1 MSKIVIVGSISMD
14 LVMKTNRIAQEGE
27 TVFGDSF
34 AMVPGGKGANQAVA
48 VGRLAAQ
55 KDQIN
60 MLGAVGEDSFGHLLL
75 QNLADNGLNV
85 DFVGTVPS
93 SSGIAQIT
101 IFNHDNRIIYCPG
114 ANGEVDITLWE
125 KEWDL
130 LEAADLVILQ
140 NEIPHQA
147 NLGIAQFCH
156 DKGIKVLYN
165 PAPARETDKEM
176 LDLVTYFTPNQHEV
190 QELFPD
196 KELDTILEAYPN
208 RLIVTLGTKGSTYFD
223 GQVIQL
229 IPAIRTEAIDTTGAG
244 DTFNGAFGFAVSKGL
259 DMRESLKFATLASH
273 LSVQQFGAQG
283 GMPTL
288 SEMKEHD
295 AYEKA
300 WDFE

>member
-114 ANGEVDITLWE
+114 ANGEVDTTLWE

-196 KELDTILEAYPN
+196 KELDTILQAYPN

-229 IPAIRTEAIDTTGAG
+229 IPAIKTEAIDTTGAG

>member
-27 TVFGDSF
+27 TVLGDSF

-60 MLGAVGEDSFGHLLL
+60 MLGAVGEDSFDHLLL

-114 ANGEVDITLWE
+114 ANGEVDTTLWE

-229 IPAIRTEAIDTTGAG
+229 IPAIKTEAIDTTGAG

>member
-114 ANGEVDITLWE
+114 ANGEVDTTLWE

-165 PAPARETDKEM
+165 PAPARETEKEM

-229 IPAIRTEAIDTTGAG
+229 IPAIKTEAIDTTGAG

>member
-34 AMVPGGKGANQAVA
+34 AMVSGGKGANQAVA

-114 ANGEVDITLWE
+114 ANGEVDTTLWE

-229 IPAIRTEAIDTTGAG
+229 IPAIKTEAIDTTGAG

>member
-48 VGRLAAQ
+48 VGRLASS

-60 MLGAVGEDSFGHLLL
+60 MLGAVGEDSFGPLLL

-114 ANGEVDITLWE
+114 ANGEVDTTLWE
-125 KEWDL
+125 KEWDV

-147 NLGIAQFCH
+147 NLNIAQFCH

-229 IPAIRTEAIDTTGAG
+229 IPAIKTEAIDTTGAG

-288 SEMKEHD
+288 SEMKEHN

>member
-85 DFVGTVPS
+85 DLVGTVPS

-114 ANGEVDITLWE
+114 ANGEVDTTLWE

-229 IPAIRTEAIDTTGAG
+229 IPAIKTEAIDTTGAG

>member
-48 VGRLAAQ
+48 VGRLASS

-60 MLGAVGEDSFGHLLL
+60 MLGAVGEDSFGPLLL

-114 ANGEVDITLWE
+114 ANGEVDTTLWE
-125 KEWDL
+125 KEWDV

-147 NLGIAQFCH
+147 NLNIAQFCH

-196 KELDTILEAYPN
+196 KELDPILEAYPN

-229 IPAIRTEAIDTTGAG
+229 IPAIKTEAIDTTGAG

-288 SEMKEHD
+288 SEMKEHN

>member
-114 ANGEVDITLWE
+114 ANGEVDTTLWE

-229 IPAIRTEAIDTTGAG
+229 IPAIKIEAIDTTGAG

>member
-48 VGRLAAQ
+48 VGRLASQ

-60 MLGAVGEDSFGHLLL
+60 MLGAVGEDSFGPLLL
-75 QNLADNGLNV
+75 QNLADNSLNV

-114 ANGEVDITLWE
+114 ANGEVDTTLWE
-125 KEWDL
+125 KEWDV

-147 NLGIAQFCH
+147 NLAIAQFCH

-176 LDLVTYFTPNQHEV
+176 LGLVTYFTPNQHEV

-229 IPAIRTEAIDTTGAG
+229 IPAIKTEAIDTTGAG

-259 DMRESLKFATLASH
+259 DMRESLTFATLASH

>member
-48 VGRLAAQ
+48 VGRLASP

-75 QNLADNGLNV
+75 QNLTDNGLNV

-114 ANGEVDITLWE
+114 ANGEVDTTLWE

-229 IPAIRTEAIDTTGAG
+229 IPAIKTEAIDTTGAG
-244 DTFNGAFGFAVSKGL
+244 DTFNGAFGFAISKGL

-295 AYEKA
+295 AYEKT

>member
-60 MLGAVGEDSFGHLLL
+60 MLGAVGEDSFDHLLL

-114 ANGEVDITLWE
+114 ANGEVDTTLWE

-140 NEIPHQA
+140 NEILHQA

-229 IPAIRTEAIDTTGAG
+229 IPAIKTEAIDTTGAG

>member
-114 ANGEVDITLWE
+114 ANGEVDTTLWE

-165 PAPARETDKEM
+165 PAPAREADKEM

-229 IPAIRTEAIDTTGAG
+229 IPAIKTEAIDTTGAG

>member
-114 ANGEVDITLWE
+114 ANGEVDTTLWE

-140 NEIPHQA
+140 NEIPYQA

-229 IPAIRTEAIDTTGAG
+229 IPAIKTEAIDTTGAG

>member
-60 MLGAVGEDSFGHLLL
+60 MLGAVGEDSFDHLLL

-114 ANGEVDITLWE
+114 ANGEVDTTLWE

-229 IPAIRTEAIDTTGAG
+229 IPAIKTEAIDTTGAG

>member
-48 VGRLAAQ
+48 IGRLASQ
-55 KDQIN
+55 KGQIN
-60 MLGAVGEDSFGHLLL
+60 MLGAVGEDSFGPLLL

-114 ANGEVDITLWE
+114 ANGEVDTTLWE
-125 KEWDL
+125 KEWDV

-147 NLGIAQFCH
+147 NLSIAQFCH

-208 RLIVTLGTKGSTYFD
+208 RLIVTLGTKGATYFD

-229 IPAIRTEAIDTTGAG
+229 IPAIKTEAIDTTGAG
-244 DTFNGAFGFAVSKGL
+244 DTFNGAFGFAISKGL

>member
-48 VGRLAAQ
+48 VGRLASP

-60 MLGAVGEDSFGHLLL
+60 MLGAVGEDSFGPLLL

-101 IFNHDNRIIYCPG
+101 IFNHDNRIIYYPG
-114 ANGEVDITLWE
+114 ANGEVDTTLWE

-229 IPAIRTEAIDTTGAG
+229 IPAIKTEAIDTTGAG
-244 DTFNGAFGFAVSKGL
+244 DTFNGAFGFAISKGL

-273 LSVQQFGAQG
+273 LSVQQFGAQS

-295 AYEKA
+295 AYEKT

>member
-114 ANGEVDITLWE
+114 ANGEVDTTLWE

-176 LDLVTYFTPNQHEV
+176 LDLVTYFTPNLHEV

-229 IPAIRTEAIDTTGAG
+229 IPAIKTEAIDTTGAG

>member
-114 ANGEVDITLWE
+114 ANGEVDTTLWE

-165 PAPARETDKEM
+165 PAPARETDKEI

-229 IPAIRTEAIDTTGAG
+229 IPAIKTEAIDTTGAG

>member
-60 MLGAVGEDSFGHLLL
+60 MLGAVGEDSFGYLLL

-114 ANGEVDITLWE
+114 ANGEVDTTLWE

-196 KELDTILEAYPN
+196 KELDSILEAYPN

-229 IPAIRTEAIDTTGAG
+229 IPAIKTEAIDTTGAG

>member
-34 AMVPGGKGANQAVA
+34 AMVPAGKGANQAVA

-114 ANGEVDITLWE
+114 ANGEVDTTLWE

-229 IPAIRTEAIDTTGAG
+229 IPAIKTEAIDTTGAG

>member
-60 MLGAVGEDSFGHLLL
+60 MLGAVGEDSFDHLLL

-114 ANGEVDITLWE
+114 ANGEVDTTLWE

-229 IPAIRTEAIDTTGAG
+229 IPSIKTEAIDTTGAG

>member
-60 MLGAVGEDSFGHLLL
+60 MLGAVGEDSFDHLLL

-101 IFNHDNRIIYCPG
+101 IFNHDNRIIYYPG
-114 ANGEVDITLWE
+114 ANGEVDTTLWE

-229 IPAIRTEAIDTTGAG
+229 IPAIKTEAIDTTGAG

>member
-34 AMVPGGKGANQAVA
+34 AMVPYGKGANQAVA

-114 ANGEVDITLWE
+114 ANGEVDTTLWE

-229 IPAIRTEAIDTTGAG
+229 IPAIKTEAIDTTGAG

>member
-48 VGRLAAQ
+48 VGRLASQ

-60 MLGAVGEDSFGHLLL
+60 MLGAVGEDSFGPLLL
-75 QNLADNGLNV
+75 QNLADNSLNV

-114 ANGEVDITLWE
+114 ANGEVDTTLWE
-125 KEWDL
+125 KEWDV

-147 NLGIAQFCH
+147 NLAIAQFCH

-229 IPAIRTEAIDTTGAG
+229 IPAIKTEAIDTTGAG

-259 DMRESLKFATLASH
+259 DMRESLTFATLASH

>member
-1 MSKIVIVGSISMD
+1 
-14 LVMKTNRIAQEGE
+14 
-27 TVFGDSF
+27 
-34 AMVPGGKGANQAVA
+34 
-48 VGRLAAQ
+48 
-55 KDQIN
+55 

-114 ANGEVDITLWE
+114 ANGEVDTTLWE

-165 PAPARETDKEM
+165 PAPARETDKEI

-229 IPAIRTEAIDTTGAG
+229 IPAIKTEAIDTTGAG

>member
-114 ANGEVDITLWE
+114 ANGEVDTTLWE

-165 PAPARETDKEM
+165 PASARETDKEM

-229 IPAIRTEAIDTTGAG
+229 IPAIKTEAIDTTGAG

>member
-75 QNLADNGLNV
+75 QNLADNGLNL

-114 ANGEVDITLWE
+114 ANGEVDTTLWE

-229 IPAIRTEAIDTTGAG
+229 IPAIKTEAIDTTGAG

>member
-27 TVFGDSF
+27 TIFGDSF

-114 ANGEVDITLWE
+114 ANGEVDTTLWE

-229 IPAIRTEAIDTTGAG
+229 IPAIKTEAIDTTGAG

>member
-114 ANGEVDITLWE
+114 ANGEVDTTLWE
-125 KEWDL
+125 KAWDL

-229 IPAIRTEAIDTTGAG
+229 IPAIKTEAIDTTGAG

>member
-114 ANGEVDITLWE
+114 ANGEVDTTLWE

-208 RLIVTLGTKGSTYFD
+208 HLIVTLGTKGSTYFD

-229 IPAIRTEAIDTTGAG
+229 IPAIKTEAIDTTGAG

>member
-60 MLGAVGEDSFGHLLL
+60 MLGAVGEDSFDHLLL

-114 ANGEVDITLWE
+114 ANGEVDTTLWE

-165 PAPARETDKEM
+165 PAPARETDKE
-176 LDLVTYFTPNQHEV
+176 
-190 QELFPD
+190 
-196 KELDTILEAYPN
+196 LDTILEAYPN

-229 IPAIRTEAIDTTGAG
+229 IPAIKTEAIDTTGAG

>member
-114 ANGEVDITLWE
+114 ANGEVDTTLWE

-147 NLGIAQFCH
+147 NSGIAQFCH

-229 IPAIRTEAIDTTGAG
+229 IPAIKTEAIDTTGAG

>member
-60 MLGAVGEDSFGHLLL
+60 MLGAVGEDSFDHLLL

-114 ANGEVDITLWE
+114 ANGEVDTTLWE

-229 IPAIRTEAIDTTGAG
+229 IPAIKTEAIDTTGAG
-244 DTFNGAFGFAVSKGL
+244 DTFNGAFSFAVSKGL

>member
-60 MLGAVGEDSFGHLLL
+60 MLGAVGEDSFDHILL

-114 ANGEVDITLWE
+114 ANGEVDTTLWE

-229 IPAIRTEAIDTTGAG
+229 IPAIKTEAIDTTGAG

>member
-101 IFNHDNRIIYCPG
+101 IFNHDNRIIYCPV
-114 ANGEVDITLWE
+114 ANGEVDTTLWE

-229 IPAIRTEAIDTTGAG
+229 IPAIKTEAIDTTGAG